1 MLMAA
6 SDRRRAVAGGS
17 HERHR
22 QRMSARLRGDLSA
35 AFAQVIAAIIDGC
48 LDGAAR
54 REGISEI
61 MRVHQRVL
69 RTLRPVLITSPEGQ
83 TACPE
88 PWATQAASSAGTAAV
103 IEIRGGKQRGVPA
116 LPNVKTAR

>member
-1 MLMAA
+1 
-6 SDRRRAVAGGS
+6 
-17 HERHR
+17 
-22 QRMSARLRGDLSA
+22 MSARLRGDLSA
-35 AFAQVIAAIIDGC
+35 AFAQVIAAIVDGC

-54 REGISEI
+54 REVIPEV
-61 MRVHQRVL
+61 MRDQRVL

>member
-1 MLMAA
+1 
-6 SDRRRAVAGGS
+6 
-17 HERHR
+17 
-22 QRMSARLRGDLSA
+22 MSARLRGDLSA

-69 RTLRPVLITSPEGQ
+69 RTLRPVLITSHEDQ
-83 TACPE
+83 TAYPE
-88 PWATQAASSAGTAAV
+88 PWAT
-103 IEIRGGKQRGVPA
+103 
-116 LPNVKTAR
+116 